1 LKSIAK
7 LFLPSYSELM
17 AWVDPQKIRTVLDS
31 EVPEFRISRSP
42 TTVLGVLL
50 ALFLSVSLSAFVG
63 VAGAWLLAEMME
75 FSYGDSFLTIAA
87 VFTPILGFVVG
98 YLSRDSLAS
107 PGSKIVERSLSREPS
122 SLGILRDDR
131 SDDALT
137 GCFIFALQSLA
148 GSVYASATQ
157 LFQLFGKSHQSE
169 RELAVSIV
177 NHLLVEGRT
186 ATDKLA
192 GALQEQGVPRD
203 RTRSTVA
210 LLRKAAVLEPGPDEL
225 AIAPHKRHLF
235 GA

>member
-1 LKSIAK
+1 
-7 LFLPSYSELM
+7 M
-17 AWVDPQKIRTVLDS
+17 AWVDPQKIRSVLAS
-31 EVPEFRISRSP
+31 EVPEFQVSRTP
-42 TTVLGVLL
+42 TTILGVLL

-63 VAGAWLLAEMME
+63 VAGAWLLAEILE
-75 FSYGDSFLTIAA
+75 FNYGDWFLTTVA
-87 VFTPILGFVVG
+87 VVTPIVGFVVG

-107 PGSKIVERSLSREPS
+107 PGSKMVERSLTQETS
-122 SLGILRDDR
+122 SWGSLTDDR
-131 SDDALT
+131 GDDAMT
-137 GCFIFALQSLA
+137 GCFIFMLQSLA

-157 LFQLFGKSHQSE
+157 LFQLFGKSHESE

-186 ATDKLA
+186 ATDRLA
-192 GALQEQGVPRD
+192 EALQEQGVPKD